1 MPARLMSEADDLGGH
16 APVRAALRAQVAVAI
31 AILSVAPVR
40 LGNLARIRLE
50 ENLTRPSGPLS
61 PFWLVFPGYDVK
73 NRVELQFSLDER
85 LTALIEGYVHQH
97 RPALVRGSNEPWL
110 FPGESVANRGG
121 GHKTPSMF
129 SGQITEQ
136 VLKAVGIRITAHQF
150 RHAAAA
156 IMLRHDPGNY
166 EFVRRVLG
174 HTNLQTT
181 TRFYIGLETAQA
193 TERFGRIVADQLAF
207 APA

>member
-1 MPARLMSEADDLGGH
+1 MASTG
-16 APVRAALRAQVAVAI
+16 
-31 AILSVAPVR
+31 
-40 LGNLARIRLE
+40 
-50 ENLTRPSGPLS
+50 
-61 PFWLVFPGYDVK
+61 
-73 NRVELQFSLDER
+73 
-85 LTALIEGYVHQH
+85 LTALIERYVHQH

-110 FPGESVANRGG
+110 FPGENGD
-121 GHKTPSMF
+121 HKTPSMF
-129 SGQITEQ
+129 SGQITER